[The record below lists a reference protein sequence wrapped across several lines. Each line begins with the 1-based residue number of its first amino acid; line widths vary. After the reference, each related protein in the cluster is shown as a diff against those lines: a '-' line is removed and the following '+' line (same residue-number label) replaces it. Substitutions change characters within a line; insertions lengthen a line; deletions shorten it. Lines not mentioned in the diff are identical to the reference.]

1 MKFENIEASY
11 LFLGVLGLFIF
22 YLLTRQQEKRALAH
36 FAEKELLIGLLSS
49 FNIKNRRKK
58 IICVFAALV
67 FSIVALM
74 RPQWGFHW
82 EEGMR
87 SGLDILIAIDT
98 SRSMLAEDVKPNRL
112 EHAKGM
118 IKELVKELK
127 GDRVGLIAFS
137 GRAFLV
143 CPLTNDYNGVLFSL
157 ENLDADVIPKGG
169 TSISSA
175 IGEAL
180 RSYRGEERKYKV
192 LLLLTDGEDHEGD
205 PISLIET
212 TKQEGLRIFSI
223 GMGSPEGD
231 LIPIIRENGQK
242 EFLKDGQGQVVKSLL
257 DEDLLRKIALRTN
270 GSYARAD
277 GGKSGLKQIYDER
290 LSKLEKGEFE
300 GKMRKS
306 YKERFQI
313 PLVLVLLLLVF
324 EPFIRERKKGT

>member
-1 MKFENIEASY
+1 MKCENIEASY

-112 EHAKGM
+112 EHAKRM

-137 GRAFLV
+137 GRAF
-143 CPLTNDYNGVLFSL
+143 
-157 ENLDADVIPKGG
+157 
-169 TSISSA
+169 
-175 IGEAL
+175 
-180 RSYRGEERKYKV
+180 
-192 LLLLTDGEDHEGD
+192 
-205 PISLIET
+205 
-212 TKQEGLRIFSI
+212 
-223 GMGSPEGD
+223 
-231 LIPIIRENGQK
+231 
-242 EFLKDGQGQVVKSLL
+242 
-257 DEDLLRKIALRTN
+257 
-270 GSYARAD
+270 
-277 GGKSGLKQIYDER
+277 
-290 LSKLEKGEFE
+290 
-300 GKMRKS
+300 
-306 YKERFQI
+306 
-313 PLVLVLLLLVF
+313 
-324 EPFIRERKKGT
+324 